1 MLTQPQ
7 VAPYLLQRSLITQ
20 QAIVRGDLEV
30 HSLASRNNNF
40 KAVSVGGPSYLLKQG
55 VGAEREATVAREAAV
70 YGLLYAD
77 AGAARLRRYLPGVC
91 LYSPEDSVLVLELF
105 SDAQSM
111 GEYHLRRGRFSTSVA
126 GELGRALGTLH
137 RVTTAEDGRAEA
149 GGYAAFPMPAP
160 FALSIHRP
168 HTAFFNEA
176 SHANL
181 QLVKIVQ
188 RFPEY
193 CALLDDLR
201 KAWHA
206 GAFVHYDIKWN
217 NLLVLPPGARESHGV
232 LGNPRLRII
241 DWELAGMG
249 DPCWDAGSVFSEYLN
264 FWLNSIPIT
273 GEDPPDRFVE
283 LARYPLGKMQ
293 PALRSFW
300 WSYASAM
307 ELDGPTAYEW
317 LVRSVR
323 YGAAR
328 LVQTAFEYAQG
339 SMHLTGN
346 VVCALQLSLNML
358 QRPQEAAVH
367 LLGIPL
373 WGREAA

>member
-1 MLTQPQ
+1 
-7 VAPYLLQRSLITQ
+7 
-20 QAIVRGDLEV
+20 
-30 HSLASRNNNF
+30 
-40 KAVSVGGPSYLLKQG
+40 
-55 VGAEREATVAREAAV
+55 
-70 YGLLYAD
+70 
-77 AGAARLRRYLPGVC
+77 
-91 LYSPEDSVLVLELF
+91 
-105 SDAQSM
+105 
-111 GEYHLRRGRFSTSVA
+111 
-126 GELGRALGTLH
+126 
-137 RVTTAEDGRAEA
+137 
-149 GGYAAFPMPAP
+149 
-160 FALSIHRP
+160 
-168 HTAFFNEA
+168 
-176 SHANL
+176 
-181 QLVKIVQ
+181 
-188 RFPEY
+188 
-193 CALLDDLR
+193 
-201 KAWHA
+201 
-206 GAFVHYDIKWN
+206 
-217 NLLVLPPGARESHGV
+217 
-232 LGNPRLRII
+232 
-241 DWELAGMG
+241 MG